1 MPMNPE
7 PNWSI
12 PNPDALLDAVEPVV
26 PDTESLLSEVVTY
39 PVVAYPGQQEG
50 GEEALEE
57 TIYAGLVFP

>member
-1 MPMNPE
+1 MLCSTPSSPLCRT
-7 PNWSI
+7 PSRCS
-12 PNPDALLDAVEPVV
+12 PKLDA
-26 PDTESLLSEVVTY
+26 TY